1 MQSFPGFYR
10 PPPMPKK
17 GFYVGLY
24 MDHTVGVNLS
34 TTSLFLKEKYPMTRP
49 AAEAALGAR

>member
-1 MQSFPGFYR
+1 
-10 PPPMPKK
+10 MPEK

-34 TTSLFLKEKYPMTRP
+34 TTSLFLKEKYPTTLQ